1 MKVLSLFLF
10 YFPVD
15 NCFQSTGLAL
25 LAMCF
30 NLMQE
35 EVIHKMKN
43 CGKRLGVIKDTE
55 IEEEFDDEFDMP

>member
-1 MKVLSLFLF
+1 
-10 YFPVD
+10 
-15 NCFQSTGLAL
+15 
-25 LAMCF
+25 
-30 NLMQE
+30 MQE